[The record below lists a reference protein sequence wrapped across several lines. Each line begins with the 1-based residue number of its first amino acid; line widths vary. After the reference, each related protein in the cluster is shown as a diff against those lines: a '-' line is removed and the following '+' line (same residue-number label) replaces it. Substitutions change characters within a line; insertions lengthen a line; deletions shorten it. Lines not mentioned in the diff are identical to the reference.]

1 MHSTRNKNRN
11 MTYSTRMKTMWGLV
25 ATAASTNVEYVNKT
39 SPVFFI
45 VQKASLLPPIA
56 DCGMT
61 AF

>member
-25 ATAASTNVEYVNKT
+25 ATAASTNADNKR

-45 VQKASLLPPIA
+45 VQKASLWKPIA